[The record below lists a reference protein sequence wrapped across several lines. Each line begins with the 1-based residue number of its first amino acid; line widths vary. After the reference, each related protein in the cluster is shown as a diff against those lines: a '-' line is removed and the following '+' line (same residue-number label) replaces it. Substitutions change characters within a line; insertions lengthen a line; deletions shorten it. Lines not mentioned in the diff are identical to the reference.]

1 MILFVVK
8 PVICSYWLQTM
19 SSSSFTMAKK
29 PEKIE
34 TEEVPDELL
43 REDLVKQREAI
54 LIRRLSQKSVRD
66 KQLKARPKSAKL
78 AQSVG
83 GTKPP
88 PIMIGER
95 KERPKSTGTLEPLT
109 PEALSREE
117 KRKSLME
124 KKKKLLMLQKIKAAK
139 LAKAN
144 SSKPQED

>member
-1 MILFVVK
+1 M
-8 PVICSYWLQTM
+8 
-19 SSSSFTMAKK
+19 
-29 PEKIE
+29 E
-34 TEEVPDELL
+34 
-43 REDLVKQREAI
+43 REAI

-78 AQSVG
+78 AQSIS
-83 GTKPP
+83 GTKPVP
-88 PIMIGER
+88 REQIEKR
-95 KERPKSTGTLEPLT
+95 ERPKSTGTLEPLN

-144 SSKPQED
+144 GENTSKPQ